1 MAYMFIQKM
10 KNTMFMIQ
18 SVKRF
23 LLGGCLSMCF
33 LGGALAGG
41 KEDFVLLR
49 GRDAAVFCG
58 KGEDLVV
65 RTAVGLLSDDFN
77 EVFDASLK
85 NTSQSKADIVVGTVT
100 DRGFR
105 RWVEARG
112 IDVSG
117 LAGRHEGY
125 LLRVIGSGKHPQL
138 VIAGSDKRGTAYGV
152 MTLSRMI
159 GVSPWSWW
167 ADCRPE
173 KKETFELEAGY
184 ELSEAPSVAY
194 RGIFLNDE
202 DWGLTPWSSTNYEPK
217 MRAAAGGD
225 AGPRKGEIGPYTHDR
240 IFELLLRLK
249 ANTFWPAM
257 HECSVPFYF
266 VDGNQEKAE
275 KYGILVS
282 TSHCEPMMR
291 NTNGEWKKAGAGEY
305 NFITNRDNVVK
316 FWEER
321 VAQLAGSSDCIYT
334 LGMRGVHDSKMLG
347 AKTVSEQVAALT
359 EIIRVQRDMLARH
372 IHPDVTQVPQQFV
385 PYKEVL
391 DCYRAGLEVPEDVAL
406 IWCDDNYGYIRHFP
420 TPGEQARKGGNGM
433 YYHIS
438 YWGRPHDYL
447 WLATTPPELIREEM
461 LKAYDHGVNRI
472 WVVNVG
478 DIKPGEYLTSLFLEM
493 AWDIDRFRS
502 EDALDSYLAGWYGE
516 QLGVDGTALLPLWK
530 NYYDLSFACRPEF
543 LGGVRTEEKD
553 PRYKQVND
561 VPLNADEIIDRL
573 VKSREIDYKVTAMA
587 AAVPAGKRDAWF
599 QLVEYPLRSM
609 AAMNEKCLGAQL
621 ARHGLGGW
629 AMPHAAY
636 DTIIGLT
643 RRYNALGDGKWRGI
657 MDCAPRKL
665 ADFNPVKEE
674 KYDTAMPQGMTGTVA
689 FASPVNVGTPV
700 AVGEPFSCDIPSS
713 PDSIRVEVHVLP
725 VHPIN
730 EKSLRYRISIDG
742 EDSVIMDVHT
752 EGRSEEWKRN
762 VLYNRAVRTVTFP
775 APRNRARH
783 RLLIEPVDETIYLQ
797 RVIFK

>member
-1 MAYMFIQKM
+1 MAYIPANNM
-10 KNTMFMIQ
+10 KNTMFAVRH
-18 SVKRF
+18 VKRIF
-23 LLGGCLSMCF
+23 LSGWLCLCVF
-33 LGGALAGG
+33 LASFAESGMKFSLQRG
-41 KEDFVLLR
+41 K
-49 GRDAAVFCG
+49 DAAVYCN
-58 KGEDLVV
+58 KKEDIVV
-65 RTAVGLLSDDFN
+65 QTAVNLLTGDFR
-77 EVFDASLK
+77 EIFDATLK
-85 NTSQSKADIVVGTVT
+85 SSSQSRADIVVGTIT
-100 DRGFR
+100 DKGFR
-105 RWVEARG
+105 RWAEAKG
-112 IDVSG
+112 VDLG
-117 LAGRHEGY
+117 PLDGRHEGY
-125 LLRVIGSGKHPQL
+125 LLQVIGSGKRPQL
-138 VIAGSDKRGTAYGV
+138 LIAGSDKRGTAYGV

-159 GVSPWSWW
+159 GISPWTWW

-173 KKETFELEAGY
+173 KRDDFELAAGY
-184 ELSEAPSVAY
+184 ELLEAPSVAY

-225 AGPRKGEIGPYTHDR
+225 GTPRKGEIGPYTHDR

-257 HECSVPFYF
+257 HECSLPFYF

-291 NTNGEWKKAGAGEY
+291 NTNGEWKKAGTGEY

-347 AKTVSEQVAALT
+347 AKTIAEQVAALT
-359 EIIRVQRDMLARH
+359 EIIAVQREMLAKH

-391 DCYRAGLEVPEDVAL
+391 DCYRAGLQVPDDVAL

-420 TPGEQARKGGNGM
+420 TSQEQARKGGNGM

-461 LKAYDHGVNRI
+461 LKAYDHGVDRI
-472 WVVNVG
+472 WVANVG
-478 DIKPGEYLTSLFLEM
+478 DIKPGEYLISLFLEM
-493 AWDIDRFRS
+493 AWNVDRFRDGAS
-502 EDALDSYLAGWYGE
+502 LDRYLTDWYGE
-516 QLGVDGTALLPLWK
+516 QLGIDANALLPLWK
-530 NYYDLSFACRPEF
+530 NYYDLSFALRPEF

-553 PRYKQVND
+553 PRYKQVAD

-573 VKSREIDYKVTAMA
+573 VKCREIDYKVTAMGA
-587 AAVPAGKRDAWF
+587 VVPAGRRDAWF
-599 QLVEYPLRSM
+599 QLVEYPLRSL

-629 AMPHAAY
+629 VMPHAAY
-636 DTIIGLT
+636 DTIVGLT

-674 KYDTAMPQGMTGTVA
+674 KYDTPMPQGTTGTVV
-689 FASPVNVGTPV
+689 FASPVNIGTPV
-700 AVGEPFSCDIPSS
+700 KVGEPFSCDVSPS
-713 PDSIRVEVHVLP
+713 PDSLRVEVHVLP

-730 EKSLRYRISIDG
+730 EKSLQYRISIDG
-742 EDSVIMDVHT
+742 ENPVVVDVRT

-762 VLYNRAVRTVTFP
+762 VLYNRAVRTAVFP

-783 RLLIEPVDETIYLQ
+783 RLVIEPVDETLYLQ
-797 RVIFK
+797 KVIFK

>member
-1 MAYMFIQKM
+1 MFTMQ
-10 KNTMFMIQ
+10 NT
-18 SVKRF
+18 KRF
-23 LLGGCLSMCF
+23 F
-33 LGGALAGG
+33 LTGWLCVSLFLFSWAGSGAKFSLQQGKDAFVYCDK
-41 KEDFVLLR
+41 KEDI
-49 GRDAAVFCG
+49 
-58 KGEDLVV
+58 VV
-65 RTAVGLLSDDFN
+65 QTAVGLLTGDFSN
-77 EVFDASLK
+77 VFDASLK
-85 NTSQSKADIVVGTVT
+85 PSSQGKADIVVGTVT
-100 DRGFR
+100 DKRFR
-105 RWVEARG
+105 RWAEAQG
-112 IDVSG
+112 VDFTTLTG
-117 LAGRHEGY
+117 CHEGY
-125 LLRVIGSGKHPQL
+125 LLQVIGSGKRAQL
-138 VIAGSDKRGTAYGV
+138 LIAGSDKRGTAYGV
-152 MTLSRMI
+152 MTLSRLI

-173 KKETFELEAGY
+173 KRGNFELVADY
-184 ELSEAPSVAY
+184 ELMEAPSVAY

-225 AGPRKGEIGPYTHDR
+225 ATPRKGEIGPYTHDR

-257 HECSVPFYF
+257 HECSVPFYL

-275 KYGILVS
+275 KYGILVG

-291 NTNGEWKKAGAGEY
+291 NTNGEWRKGGVGEY

-359 EIIRVQRDMLARH
+359 EIIKVQREMLARH

-391 DCYRAGLEVPEDVAL
+391 DCYRAGLKVPDDVAL

-420 TPGEQARKGGNGM
+420 TLEEQARKGGNGM

-461 LKAYDHGVNRI
+461 VKAYDHGVNRI

-493 AWDIDRFRS
+493 AWDVDRFRDGAS
-502 EDALDSYLAGWYGE
+502 LDRYLVDWYGE
-516 QLGVDGTALLPLWK
+516 QLGVDGNALLPLWK
-530 NYYDLSFACRPEF
+530 NYYDLSFALRPEF

-561 VPLNADEIIDRL
+561 VPLNADEIIGRL
-573 VKSREIDYKVTAMA
+573 VTCREIDYKVTAMG

-621 ARHGLGGW
+621 ARHGQGGW

-636 DTIIGLT
+636 DTIVGLT
-643 RRYNALGDGKWRGI
+643 RRYNSLGDGKWRGI

-674 KYDTAMPQGMTGTVA
+674 KYDTSMPQGTTGTVA

-700 AVGEPFSCDIPSS
+700 VVGEPFSCDIPSA
-713 PDSIRVEVHVLP
+713 PDSVWVEVHVLP

-742 EDSVIMDVHT
+742 ENPVIMDVRT

-762 VLYNRAVRTVTFP
+762 VLYNRSVRTVAFP

-797 RVIFK
+797 KVIFK